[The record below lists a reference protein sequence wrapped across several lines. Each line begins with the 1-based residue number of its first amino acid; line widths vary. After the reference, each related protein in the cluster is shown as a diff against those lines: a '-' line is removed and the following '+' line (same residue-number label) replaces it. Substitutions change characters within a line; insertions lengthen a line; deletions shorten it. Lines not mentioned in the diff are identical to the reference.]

1 MTVSKQKKLIF
12 GIVYSMVLVFTL
24 CFSGLV
30 ISSYIK
36 EKQEFEQFKQT
47 WQYRADTNF
56 TQSIKTDEETGE
68 QVVVYNISTPEQL
81 AGMFVHSEKV
91 QADSA
96 TSHKVGDSYQL
107 TQNLD
112 LNGNTWVSVKSFT
125 GNFDGNGFVI
135 SNLNNSFVDE
145 LTGIVEN
152 LSLEKINISR
162 SGDTG
167 AIANTSY
174 GTIKNV
180 HLLSGSISSSK
191 GNLGGIVGIM
201 YEGLVENCTNKATVS
216 GTATNIGGFVGNANG
231 GIVTRCLNSGG
242 SKINLS
248 DSSFNVGGIVG
259 KNNASVYL
267 CVNKQGIYAQNL
279 KGDTCLG
286 GIVGNNTGS
295 IKKCVNNASIQGKSS
310 LAIDVKSGGIV
321 GQSAGGY
328 TIEYC
333 YNSKTVT
340 ANAAQGDEEDTPI
353 SYGQDTDVWSVM
365 VKYTATTKNRSTK
378 YTTKC
383 GAYAGGIVG
392 YLSGS
397 SVKYCYNVGQVHT
410 TNPGLS
416 VQIDIGYIVTYSVF
430 GYLKTQATITD
441 TFVSE
446 EYYYD
451 GICGYNTNS
460 KNIENCYNTN
470 TESCAS
476 APTFKFKKR
485 SGSGENIALPNE
497 NSMEWQGYKNN
508 KISIDCELYVCKL
521 KNDSQK
527 YTITEKFAI
536 KNSTNL
542 NYWLTEEDC
551 STIGSYTYDANSLRK
566 NCSGTNL
573 DPIIFS
579 NWSSVFNSD
588 YSIKD
593 LYW

>member
-231 GIVTRCLNSGG
+231 DGKFGTQGLISVIER
-242 SKINLS
+242 IN
-248 DSSFNVGGIVG
+248 G
-259 KNNASVYL
+259 K
-267 CVNKQGIYAQNL
+267 
-279 KGDTCLG
+279 
-286 GIVGNNTGS
+286 
-295 IKKCVNNASIQGKSS
+295 
-310 LAIDVKSGGIV
+310 
-321 GQSAGGY
+321 
-328 TIEYC
+328 
-333 YNSKTVT
+333 
-340 ANAAQGDEEDTPI
+340 
-353 SYGQDTDVWSVM
+353 
-365 VKYTATTKNRSTK
+365 
-378 YTTKC
+378 
-383 GAYAGGIVG
+383 
-392 YLSGS
+392 
-397 SVKYCYNVGQVHT
+397 
-410 TNPGLS
+410 
-416 VQIDIGYIVTYSVF
+416 
-430 GYLKTQATITD
+430 
-441 TFVSE
+441 
-446 EYYYD
+446 
-451 GICGYNTNS
+451 
-460 KNIENCYNTN
+460 
-470 TESCAS
+470 
-476 APTFKFKKR
+476 
-485 SGSGENIALPNE
+485 
-497 NSMEWQGYKNN
+497 
-508 KISIDCELYVCKL
+508 
-521 KNDSQK
+521 
-527 YTITEKFAI
+527 
-536 KNSTNL
+536 
-542 NYWLTEEDC
+542 
-551 STIGSYTYDANSLRK
+551 
-566 NCSGTNL
+566 
-573 DPIIFS
+573 
-579 NWSSVFNSD
+579 
-588 YSIKD
+588 
-593 LYW
+593 